1 MKLIMLQVP
10 QVEKLDSLRCG
21 INALNES
28 ITGQPLRKQTQLYKR
43 CRASFQGM
51 AVAGAESNRQ
61 V

>member
-1 MKLIMLQVP
+1 MKLLMLQVP
-10 QVEKLDSLRCG
+10 QVEELDTLRCDIKG
-21 INALNES
+21 LNES

-43 CRASFQGM
+43 RRASFRGM